1 VTENLYG
8 WDDFDEAGLII
19 NKRGDLKSYQEVIA
33 VGDDV
38 KWVKPGDV
46 VEINYYKYCQFE
58 NDENSV
64 KVNGSNKIVSIKL
77 NEIELEIVLI
87 GGSGGLEFIDFLL
100 ILEEDVARK
109 PVFSVGGHIA
119 AFFVFALD
127 RRPPYAEL
135 PSGRFFDMEMDDG
148 IRAKCVEEVSV

>member
-1 VTENLYG
+1 MIKPVGCQVLVTENLYG

-46 VEINYYKYCQFE
+46 VAINFYKYCVFE

-64 KVNGSNKIVSIKL
+64 KVNGSNKIVDIRL
-77 NEIELEIVLI
+77 NEIELTDANDEIVTCFLI
-87 GGSGGLEFIDFLL
+87 DQRDIKYILTDFEEVTYEQKKHKLIHIEQPKTKL
-100 ILEEDVARK
+100 ILPDNRVK
-109 PVFSVGGHIA
+109 
-119 AFFVFALD
+119 L
-127 RRPPYAEL
+127 
-135 PSGRFFDMEMDDG
+135 
-148 IRAKCVEEVSV
+148 